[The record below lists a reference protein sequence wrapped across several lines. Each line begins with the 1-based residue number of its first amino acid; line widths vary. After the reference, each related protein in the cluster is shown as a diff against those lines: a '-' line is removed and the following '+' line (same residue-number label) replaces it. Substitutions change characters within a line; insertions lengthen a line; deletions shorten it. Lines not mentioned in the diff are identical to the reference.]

1 MISTAV
7 GGPCTTMELV
17 MLSATRRVRPI
28 RRDSGAVLT
37 SGAERELPREP
48 EEPPEL
54 LPPNDPQPLE
64 PPHFSVSPPSP
75 AARPPASRPR
85 QMGIRPRCSRP

>member
-28 RRDSGAVLT
+28 RREAGAVLT
-37 SGAERELPREP
+37 SGAESALPREP
-48 EEPPEL
+48 EEPPP
-54 LPPNDPQPLE
+54 LPPNEPL
-64 PPHFSVSPPSP
+64 PPLKPPP
-75 AARPPASRPR
+75 LNRLLLPCCERLFCVFCVFDLPLPVD
-85 QMGIRPRCSRP
+85 